1 MISTTRSD
9 QCLHHIYTDVTTVV
23 SITALHYIHFN
34 TDYDVIIHGTKPMI
48 VTVSGNTLV
57 MPQYF

>member
-1 MISTTRSD
+1 MFTS
-9 QCLHHIYTDVTTVV
+9 HMYTNNY
-23 SITALHYIHFN
+23 SCQLQLYITYIFN